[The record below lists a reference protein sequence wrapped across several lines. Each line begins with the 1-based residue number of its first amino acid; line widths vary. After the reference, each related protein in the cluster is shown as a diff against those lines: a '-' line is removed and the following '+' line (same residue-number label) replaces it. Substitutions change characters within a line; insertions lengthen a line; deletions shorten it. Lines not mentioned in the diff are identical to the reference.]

1 MFPCLAA
8 RETNVAEINFAARK
22 QEIKSKG
29 FIQLGNV
36 VAETL
41 FLVMSREFFLLL
53 LQGLFPHKF

>member
-8 RETNVAEINFAARK
+8 RETNVAEINFAAWK

-29 FIQLGNV
+29 LSQLGTV

-41 FLVMSREFFLLL
+41 FLVMSREFFFVVVT
-53 LQGLFPHKF
+53 GLVPS